1 MKNDEAGTGSGGQY
15 LDDVEQ
21 RLGDLTVE
29 EFRTLTRQVFQESAV
44 DLKEQAATALRD
56 YVGRNTATVNDPD
69 KPAADKPDPALKS
82 GAAAEEE
89 PLAPGE
95 KKRQATRA
103 LRVRLGRGDA

>member
-1 MKNDEAGTGSGGQY
+1 MSNDETDNGSSGEY

-21 RLGDLTVE
+21 RLGDLTVD
-29 EFRTLTRQVFQESAV
+29 EFRDLTRQVFQESAV

-56 YVGRNTATVNDPD
+56 YVGRNTQTVTPD
-69 KPAADKPDPALKS
+69 KPAAKPDPALKS
-82 GAAAEEE
+82 GAAAEED